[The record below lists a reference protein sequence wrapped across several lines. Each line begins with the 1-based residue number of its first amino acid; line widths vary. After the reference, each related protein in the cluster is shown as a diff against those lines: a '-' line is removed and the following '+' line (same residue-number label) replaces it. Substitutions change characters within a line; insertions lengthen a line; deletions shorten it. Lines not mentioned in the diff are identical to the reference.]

1 MVYKESNL
9 VIRSIRDYFT
19 ADMDEVLVDDPRVFQ
34 EAKDFFQQVMPDY
47 AKLVKLHQER
57 RPIFSRYQIEE
68 QIETIYKNKVLLPSG
83 GSIVIDVTEAL
94 VAIDVNSGKMAGEQ
108 GVEATAYKTNL
119 EAAAE
124 AGRQL
129 RLRDL
134 GGLIVLDFI
143 DMRDRKHIR
152 EVEKSLKEALKY
164 DKARVTVGRISQF
177 GMLEMSRQR
186 IKAALAEGA
195 YLPCPHCGGSGRVK
209 SPEAQAVAFL
219 RKVHAGVAKGQIGRV
234 EAEIPLEVATYLL
247 NTKREE
253 LVEMERR
260 HNLSI
265 FVKGHPDFVAGQMEL
280 TFAKREKEESPVE
293 TAETMP
299 LRPVEREPAA
309 VPGFEAAPEGPAAEG
324 AEEPSRKK
332 RKRRRKRKTDEESPA
347 VPQAAETAPSPE
359 ADLAAS
365 TSAEGAAEPE
375 GLPVEAVVPEAS
387 TTEPD
392 EAARKRRKRRRRKK
406 PSEELPAEGATEAA
420 AELAETAG
428 GKIEKGTEESHE
440 PAAAQADAPPA
451 EEVPAGEQ
459 EPSGEE
465 AHRKKRRRNRRKKP
479 VEGEGPGAEPHAI
492 SGETQEPQPEPQPV
506 TEETA
511 APQAPALAPE
521 EEKKART
528 RRKKKPTEAPAMV
541 EEAAALPETASGKGP
556 ALPTPEAPEKIAAG
570 VEGVADAAKPGPEG
584 EAARP
589 IKNPASVPETPPAE
603 PGTEGAREPEPAA
616 KKKSAP
622 PRKRRTA
629 PKKTTAAEKGEE
641 PELPPGAAETSPAP
655 PPASGPVPAE
665 VAPPAPEVKKAPA
678 PTEAQPKRRGRPRK
692 KTGEETEA
700 IEKKP
705 PARRKRA
712 GTTEKTAETAEGEP
726 EKKPAAR
733 RKASA
738 KKTTAEEE
746 NQS

>member
-1 MVYKESNL
+1 MVLMPESDTKGVSRKIEEESQRRKLKEAMASLNLPPNMGYIVRTAGIGQTPEELRRDFDYLLRVYENIQTLAGRVKAPALVYKESNL

-47 AKLVKLHQER
+47 ARLVKLHQER

-152 EVEKSLKEALKY
+152 EVEKRLKEALKY

-209 SPEAQAVAFL
+209 SPEAQTVAFL

-440 PAAAQADAPPA
+440 PAAAQADAPRPRKCPPA
-451 EEVPAGEQ
+451 SRSLPARRRTAKSAVGIAGKSLLRARARAQNPTPSPGKRRNHSPSRSPLPRKRPPLRLPLWRRKRRKRLEPEE
-459 EPSGEE
+459 
-465 AHRKKRRRNRRKKP
+465 RKSRPRRQPWLRKRRRSRRPPQERGRPSPPLKRRKK
-479 VEGEGPGAEPHAI
+479 
-492 SGETQEPQPEPQPV
+492 SQPASRGLQ
-506 TEETA
+506 
-511 APQAPALAPE
+511 
-521 EEKKART
+521 T
-528 RRKKKPTEAPAMV
+528 RQN
-541 EEAAALPETASGKGP
+541 
-556 ALPTPEAPEKIAAG
+556 
-570 VEGVADAAKPGPEG
+570 PGP
-584 EAARP
+584 
-589 IKNPASVPETPPAE
+589 
-603 PGTEGAREPEPAA
+603 
-616 KKKSAP
+616 
-622 PRKRRTA
+622 
-629 PKKTTAAEKGEE
+629 KGR
-641 PELPPGAAETSPAP
+641 PPG
-655 PPASGPVPAE
+655 
-665 VAPPAPEVKKAPA
+665 
-678 PTEAQPKRRGRPRK
+678 R
-692 KTGEETEA
+692 
-700 IEKKP
+700 
-705 PARRKRA
+705 
-712 GTTEKTAETAEGEP
+712 
-726 EKKPAAR
+726 
-733 RKASA
+733 
-738 KKTTAEEE
+738 
-746 NQS
+746 